1 MRVGFRGCGELQQE
15 LLNSSA
21 LAEYFEEHEA
31 EKVRVLWLKCGLRV
45 WGLSREGEGSGV

>member
-1 MRVGFRGCGELQQE
+1 MGGGFWVVGFGCGAGFKDYGCME

-31 EKVRVLWLKCGLRV
+31 EKVRVVGFRGWM
-45 WGLSREGEGSGV
+45 WG